1 MVKGLLIQNLRKVRL
16 NLLIVVV
23 VPYMRA
29 DVIHHLHDHNIGS
42 AMLRS
47 L

>member
-1 MVKGLLIQNLRKVRL
+1 MVKSFLIQNLRKVRL
-16 NLLIVVV
+16 YLLIIVV
-23 VPYMRA
+23 VPYVRA

-42 AMLRS
+42 SMLRS